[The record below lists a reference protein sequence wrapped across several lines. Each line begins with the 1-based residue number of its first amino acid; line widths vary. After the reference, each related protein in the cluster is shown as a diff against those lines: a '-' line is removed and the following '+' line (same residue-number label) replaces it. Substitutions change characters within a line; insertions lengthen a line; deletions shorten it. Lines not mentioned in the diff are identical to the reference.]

1 MRVQRGRG
9 AVTLR
14 YVHCRG
20 RLSRGG
26 HEEAALLLSS
36 VTRQHAARVE
46 ELSLAL
52 RSSAQ

>member
-20 RLSRGG
+20 RLSRGY
-26 HEEAALLLSS
+26 HEAAALLLSS
-36 VTRQHAARVE
+36 VTRQQAARVE
-46 ELSLAL
+46 ERA
-52 RSSAQ
+52 RVARAR